1 MHTNWETSNQTNA
14 NPNVSTGRKLKK
26 LCYALASNFQA
37 SLFNLNCSEYDHQSI
52 MHYGGSRKVCKKF
65 NDPYM
70 TLKPSRQEIP
80 VNKELSVLDIQA
92 LKKFYAPPSK

>member
-1 MHTNWETSNQTNA
+1 M
-14 NPNVSTGRKLKK
+14 
-26 LCYALASNFQA
+26 
-37 SLFNLNCSEYDHQSI
+37 FNLNCSEYDHQSI
-52 MHYGGSRKVCKKF
+52 MHYGGSLKACKKF

-92 LKKFYAPPSK
+92 LKEFYAPPSKSPTK